1 MHFHAQF
8 KSPSHIVFCYHL
20 HKHKLHNWNVMS
32 QANKSYSG
40 TISAI
45 NECINN
51 SHTHTVIARSI
62 FDNNV
67 WHNYGEFHH
76 KTGDLFDMCQN
87 RLNFLLFVRIART
100 HTFSFSINSI
110 HLKLIFVT
118 PTHTQKKLIIDSL
131 NQCHKQYHI
140 KTHPFSDQQHTIML
154 KLKWIPLSWQ
164 ITTYPPHIP
173 STKPVLIGTNR
184 TFNTTIILN
193 RSNSCG
199 IYNTHLTS

>member
-8 KSPSHIVFCYHL
+8 KSPSHIIFCHHL

-45 NECINN
+45 NDCINN

-62 FDNNV
+62 FDNYV

-76 KTGDLFDMCQN
+76 KSGDLFDMCQN
-87 RLNFLLFVRIART
+87 WLNFLLFVRIART

-118 PTHTQKKLIIDSL
+118 PTHTKKIDYWFSQSVSQAISYQ
-131 NQCHKQYHI
+131 NTPIFWSTTHYHAQI
-140 KTHPFSDQQHTIML
+140 EMNSFELADQHPPTPYS
-154 KLKWIPLSWQ
+154 
-164 ITTYPPHIP
+164 
-173 STKPVLIGTNR
+173 
-184 TFNTTIILN
+184 
-193 RSNSCG
+193 
-199 IYNTHLTS
+199 

>member
-8 KSPSHIVFCYHL
+8 KSPSHIVFCHHL

-45 NECINN
+45 NDCINN

-118 PTHTQKKLIIDSL
+118 PTHTHKKNWLLILSISVTSNIISKHTHFL
-131 NQCHKQYHI
+131 INNTPSCSNWNEFLWVGRSPPTPLIFLAQNQY
-140 KTHPFSDQQHTIML
+140 S
-154 KLKWIPLSWQ
+154 
-164 ITTYPPHIP
+164 
-173 STKPVLIGTNR
+173 
-184 TFNTTIILN
+184 
-193 RSNSCG
+193 
-199 IYNTHLTS
+199 